1 MTAKTYQ
8 ETEPSLSEVEAFPGP
23 VVLDFGNEWCG
34 FCQAALPFISTAM
47 AEHAQI
53 PHIKIAD
60 GRGKPLGRAFKVK
73 LWPTLIFLSDGKEIA
88 RLVRPDNT
96 DAVRDAL
103 ALIDNATN

>member
-1 MTAKTYQ
+1 MITNTYQ
-8 ETEPSLSEVEAFPGP
+8 EAEPSLSEVEAFTGP

-47 AEHAQI
+47 AEHTQI

-73 LWPTLIFLSDGKEIA
+73 LWPTLILLSNGKEIA

-96 DAVRDAL
+96 DAIRDAL

>member
-1 MTAKTYQ
+1 MSTNTYQ

-23 VVLDFGNEWCG
+23 VILDFGNEWCG
-34 FCQAALPFISTAM
+34 FCQASLPFISAAI
-47 AEHAQI
+47 AEYAQI

-73 LWPTLIFLSDGKEIA
+73 LWPTLIFLNNGKEIA

-96 DAVRDAL
+96 AAIQDAL